1 MLPTTLILKL
11 SSKSFSRSLGVSPL
25 GLVSALLGDLLLG
38 VQFSEGVISGE
49 LRNKGSV
56 RNEIVKLPASD
67 FGYLCYGRLKS
78 MSVTLEGVFAGYYL
92 EFFVVGNIALEDM
105 QVLSFA
111 QLSLD
116 LFIGGRLAANKAN
129 DRVLGVL
136 GQLVDEFK
144 LIALLVKIWL
154 VIGSHTPKP
163 REAPVTTY
171 EAIGGEGCCV
181 GIFRDYSEDWLS

>member
-1 MLPTTLILKL
+1 
-11 SSKSFSRSLGVSPL
+11 
-25 GLVSALLGDLLLG
+25 
-38 VQFSEGVISGE
+38 
-49 LRNKGSV
+49 
-56 RNEIVKLPASD
+56 
-67 FGYLCYGRLKS
+67 
-78 MSVTLEGVFAGYYL
+78 MSVTLDGIYAGHYL
-92 EFFVVGNIALEDM
+92 EFFVVGNITLEDV

-116 LFIGGRLAANKAN
+116 LFIGSRLAANKAN

-171 EAIGGEGCCV
+171 EAIGWEECWI
-181 GIFRDYSEDWLS
+181 GIFQGLF